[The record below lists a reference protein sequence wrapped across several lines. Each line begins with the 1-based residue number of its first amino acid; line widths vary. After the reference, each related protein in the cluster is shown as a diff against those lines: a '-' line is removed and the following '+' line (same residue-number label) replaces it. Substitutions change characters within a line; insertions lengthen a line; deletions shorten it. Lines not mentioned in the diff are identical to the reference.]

1 VEAVSIP
8 DALPPPAPDTRS
20 FMCGAFSEKGDA
32 ARELAFAQACSSVW
46 SQVAAR
52 AASHARVP
60 GGPGRATSAPR
71 WPGIIVRGGFATFA
85 DTPITAAE
93 TAEAQLRTIA
103 EGAEILHRG

>member
-1 VEAVSIP
+1 V
-8 DALPPPAPDTRS
+8 
-20 FMCGAFSEKGDA
+20 
-32 ARELAFAQACSSVW
+32 
-46 SQVAAR
+46 VAGCRTSGWPCTCA
-52 AASHARVP
+52 